1 MTTFH
6 ITTADAV
13 PLTAQWVHAPE
24 GACHG
29 VVLLA
34 PATGVRRRFY
44 ADFARHLGSQ
54 GFDVLLWDP
63 RGIGDSR
70 RAPAR
75 HDPATLRDWGERD
88 LDAVIRH
95 AREQRPDTR
104 LWLLGHSSGGHLA
117 GLAPALPLCDGLI
130 LVAAGTCDWRDY
142 PASQWPRLWAVWWL
156 AVPALTGL
164 LGYLPGWAGA
174 RHDRRGGRQTQGAR
188 TGDHEHRH
196 AGDQRMLPVACGDT
210 PSHQRAQ
217 CDQHHRRD
225 EHGANAVDQ
234 SLDRRLAELGVLD
247 ETNDAGERALGCR
260 CPSHQ
265 GQPSFTVYRTAGHPI
280 ADELDDR

>member
-13 PLTAQWVHAPE
+13 PLTAQWVHAPSVT
-24 GACHG
+24 CHG

-34 PATGVRRRFY
+34 PATGVRRHY
-44 ADFARHLGSQ
+44 YGHFAQHLASH

-70 RAPAR
+70 RASAR
-75 HDPATLRDWGERD
+75 HDPATMRDWGERD

-95 AREQRPDTR
+95 AREQRPRAR

-117 GLAPALPLCDGLI
+117 GLAPSLSLCDGLI

-164 LGYLPGWAGA
+164 LGYLPGWAGVGHDLPRGVA
-174 RHDRRGGRQTQGAR
+174 RQWRRWSLTKGYLF
-188 TGDHEHRH
+188 GD
-196 AGDQRMLPVACGDT
+196 P
-210 PSHQRAQ
+210 
-217 CDQHHRRD
+217 
-225 EHGANAVDQ
+225 AVDTSGFGRFDKPLLALSMADDLGFSPPKAVRQ
-234 SLDRRLAELGVLD
+234 LLARFAQAPQTHVELRREGGGASIGHFGFFRPTHAHRWTEV
-247 ETNDAGERALGCR
+247 TNWLLRMTG
-260 CPSHQ
+260 
-265 GQPSFTVYRTAGHPI
+265 TT
-280 ADELDDR
+280 